1 MNRLF
6 LLTILIFNILFVS
19 GQEPLPRGMTE
30 AERMIWDDYLK
41 NYPADR
47 GTAPPSEIPRTPS
60 EWDEAQGVI
69 ITWASYENNLRE
81 IVRHAKNVAKVYI
94 VCSYPTSVQN
104 YLSQGGVNSENIEF
118 IVADYNSVWVRD
130 YGPQSIYLKGTNE
143 LAFVDWVYNRPR
155 PSDDQVPT
163 AVANYLSVPIYQMT
177 QSPNRLVATGGNFMA
192 DGDGKGF
199 SSKLILQENSSL
211 SESQID
217 TLQKKYMG
225 IQPYVKMGTLP
236 FDGIHHI
243 DMHIKL
249 LDEETLLVGQYPTGV
264 ADGPQIEANLN
275 YILNNF
281 QTPYGRPYRVV
292 RIPMPPDEYGQ
303 YPNQWSDYLTYTN
316 SLILNNLV
324 LVPIY
329 GLAQDS
335 EALSIYQEA
344 MPGYNIVG
352 INMRNVIPASGAIHC
367 ITKEIAA
374 NDPIFISHA
383 PIRDE
388 VEYSYT
394 GYTFTANISSASGIQ
409 EASLYWSL
417 DPSEGFNQVSM
428 TADGEE
434 YTATISYLPPNS
446 KVHYYISATNNN
458 EKTITKP
465 LVAPQ
470 GTYTFEVGEQD
481 LGFDFSANQ
490 TEFEIGDEV
499 VFTYIN
505 QGVTANSFLWN
516 FGEGANPSTADTEG
530 PHTVTYDSEGLKDI
544 SLTINGDLVLTKS
557 GYINV
562 TYTEPTYFNL
572 TIEIEG
578 NGTTSPEIGTHQY
591 EEGFSVTLTAIPDE
605 GWSFTRWV
613 VNSQEYN
620 EPEVQLEMVEDIQAK
635 AYFTDE
641 GSGVGS
647 IAAGKLLISPN
658 PAGHTI
664 TVSFSEQIEKAEIA
678 IMDIAG
684 NTALVLQNANGV
696 SQYKIDISA
705 LTQGI
710 YVVVVKTTRGV
721 WTSKFVKN

>member
-1 MNRLF
+1 
-6 LLTILIFNILFVS
+6 
-19 GQEPLPRGMTE
+19 
-30 AERMIWDDYLK
+30 
-41 NYPADR
+41 
-47 GTAPPSEIPRTPS
+47 
-60 EWDEAQGVI
+60 
-69 ITWASYENNLRE
+69 
-81 IVRHAKNVAKVYI
+81 
-94 VCSYPTSVQN
+94 
-104 YLSQGGVNSENIEF
+104 
-118 IVADYNSVWVRD
+118 
-130 YGPQSIYLKGTNE
+130 
-143 LAFVDWVYNRPR
+143 
-155 PSDDQVPT
+155 
-163 AVANYLSVPIYQMT
+163 
-177 QSPNRLVATGGNFMA
+177 
-192 DGDGKGF
+192 
-199 SSKLILQENSSL
+199 
-211 SESQID
+211 
-217 TLQKKYMG
+217 
-225 IQPYVKMGTLP
+225 
-236 FDGIHHI
+236 
-243 DMHIKL
+243 
-249 LDEETLLVGQYPTGV
+249 V

-303 YPNQWSDYLTYTN
+303 NPNQWSDYLTYTN

-490 TEFEIGDEV
+490 TELEIGDEV

-530 PHTVTYDSEGLKDI
+530 PHTVTYDSEGQKDI
-544 SLTINGDLVLTKS
+544 SLTINGDLVLTKT

-572 TIEIEG
+572 TIEVEG

-591 EEGFSVTLTAIPDE
+591 EEGSSVTLIATPDE

-613 VNSQEYN
+613 VNSQEYS
-620 EPEVQLEMVEDIQAK
+620 EPEVQIEVVEDIQAK

-658 PAGHTI
+658 PASHTI

-710 YVVVVKTTRGV
+710 YVVVVKTSRGV

>member
-1 MNRLF
+1 M
-6 LLTILIFNILFVS
+6 
-19 GQEPLPRGMTE
+19 
-30 AERMIWDDYLK
+30 
-41 NYPADR
+41 
-47 GTAPPSEIPRTPS
+47 
-60 EWDEAQGVI
+60 
-69 ITWASYENNLRE
+69 
-81 IVRHAKNVAKVYI
+81 
-94 VCSYPTSVQN
+94 
-104 YLSQGGVNSENIEF
+104 NSENIEF

-225 IQPYVKMGTLP
+225 IQPYVKMETLP

-374 NDPIFISHA
+374 NDPIFISH

-388 VEYSYT
+388 VEYSYP
-394 GYTFTANISSASGIQ
+394 GYTLTANISSASGIQ

-434 YTATISYLPPNS
+434 YTASISYLPPNS

-605 GWSFTRWV
+605 GWYTPLGSH
-613 VNSQEYN
+613 SQEYN
-620 EPEVQLEMVEDIQAK
+620 EPEVQLEMVEDIQARPTLLMK
-635 AYFTDE
+635 VP
-641 GSGVGS
+641 GW
-647 IAAGKLLISPN
+647 AALPQASC
-658 PAGHTI
+658 
-664 TVSFSEQIEKAEIA
+664 
-678 IMDIAG
+678 
-684 NTALVLQNANGV
+684 
-696 SQYKIDISA
+696 
-705 LTQGI
+705 
-710 YVVVVKTTRGV
+710 
-721 WTSKFVKN
+721 